1 MFLTGLR
8 ALALWCSFLAGEVRG
23 RVFLPFGEAGIR
35 KYRE

>member
-8 ALALWCSFLAGEVRG
+8 ASALWCSFLAGEVRG
-23 RVFLPFGEAGIR
+23 LVSLSFGEAGIR